1 MLTENALKSQLV
13 CGKLPTSGQIETLS
27 LSFSPS
33 RSSLV
38 AQTHFKRATI
48 QLTGDTLRGSSPAT
62 PIKRA
67 TIQLTGDT
75 LRGSSPATPRDG
87 TPAVLDTKGYTMP
100 SSDRPS
106 CAILARQPHPQSPKK
121 DLLFRCHGVL
131 ATPPR
136 PTHKAGDPGT
146 GKPRRSFRSLL
157 FQESI
162 LGLVRTVPDLPA
174 STRNHRDLAAW
185 PPSRQ
190 GQN

>member
-1 MLTENALKSQLV
+1 MLTENAPKSQLA

-48 QLTGDTLRGSSPAT
+48 QLTR
-62 PIKRA
+62 
-67 TIQLTGDT
+67 DT

-106 CAILARQPHPQSPKK
+106 CAIPARQPHPQSPKK
-121 DLLFRCHGVL
+121 DLLFRCHSVL

-146 GKPRRSFRSLL
+146 GKPPTKFQKPSLSGVYFGSSPNSSRSSGF
-157 FQESI
+157 
-162 LGLVRTVPDLPA
+162 DKK
-174 STRNHRDLAAW
+174 
-185 PPSRQ
+185 PSRSCSMASFAS
-190 GQN
+190 GSELNF

>member
-1 MLTENALKSQLV
+1 MLTENAPKSQLA

-48 QLTGDTLRGSSPAT
+48 QLTR
-62 PIKRA
+62 
-67 TIQLTGDT
+67 DT

-87 TPAVLDTKGYTMP
+87 TPAVCWIPKGIQCHQVTDHPVP
-100 SSDRPS
+100 SRPGNRIHS
-106 CAILARQPHPQSPKK
+106 PQKKICCSGAIVYWQ
-121 DLLFRCHGVL
+121 
-131 ATPPR
+131 R
-136 PTHKAGDPGT
+136 PLGQRIRPAIQEQES
-146 GKPRRSFRSLL
+146 PRRSFRSLL

-162 LGLVRTVPDLPA
+162 LGAVRTVPDLPA